1 MHQSRSLLR
10 AVRASSP
17 LFLAVAIA
25 VLVLLARLLYV
36 QRFSTPM
43 PYWDQWDGEWATA
56 LKPWLD
62 GSLHWQTLL
71 APHNEHRILPT
82 RLLAL
87 MSYAVTGQWNN
98 VYEARIGALLFCLI
112 PGLLVWHALRDAGA
126 RAGCWLLLPLALLLS
141 VLPFTWENFLVGFQT
156 QFYVLVLSSIAS
168 IALVA
173 RYHQRIPALLAAIA
187 LSAFAT
193 TIMAS
198 GMLTAVATAGACL
211 LACLCLPGRRGP
223 ALYAAGI
230 LMVVAV
236 AAYAWIP
243 VIEANGGLR
252 AQGVG
257 EFLYAASRTLA
268 WPMRSGGFA
277 LIIWLPATVMI
288 LRMVIRRQASP
299 TDLVMAGLCIWS
311 ALQALA
317 IAYGRGH
324 GLRSPMPRYMDLFV
338 PGLFANAWFAI
349 QLWGLLPVA
358 SRLRTASRTVA
369 VLFALLV
376 AYPLLG
382 RIGKDVETMR
392 EFKSATLVQ
401 QENVQRYLATG
412 EPSMLQVG
420 EFELPYPDP
429 VRLKVYLDD
438 PALRRVLPPLQQSD
452 PAAAQGA
459 GSRKGPAEAG
469 P

>member
-1 MHQSRSLLR
+1 M
-10 AVRASSP
+10 
-17 LFLAVAIA
+17 AIA
-25 VLVLLARLLYV
+25 ALALLARLLYV
-36 QRFSTPM
+36 QYFSTPM

-56 LKPWLD
+56 LKPWMD
-62 GSLHWQTLL
+62 GTLQWQALL

-87 MSYAVTGQWNN
+87 LSYAVTGQWNN

-126 RAGCWLLLPLALLLS
+126 AAGRWLLLPLALLLS

-156 QFYVLVLSSIAS
+156 QFYVLVLSSIVS
-168 IALVA
+168 IALAA
-173 RYHQRIPALLAAIA
+173 RHHQRIPALLAAIA

-198 GMLTAVATAGACL
+198 GMLTAVATAAACV

-223 ALYAAGI
+223 ALCAAGI
-230 LMVVAV
+230 LVVMAV
-236 AAYAWIP
+236 AAYAWVP
-243 VIEANGGLR
+243 VIEVNAGLR

-288 LRMVIRRQASP
+288 LRMVIRRQASA
-299 TDLVMAGLCIWS
+299 TELVMAGLCIWS

-358 SRLRTASRTVA
+358 SRLRTASRAVA
-369 VLFALLV
+369 VLFAVLV
-376 AYPLLG
+376 AYPLLA
-382 RIGKDVETMR
+382 RTGKDVEQMR
-392 EFKSATLVQ
+392 EFTAATRVQ
-401 QENVQRYLATG
+401 QHNVQRYLATG

-429 VRLKVYLDD
+429 ARLKVYLDD
-438 PALRRVLPPLQQSD
+438 PALRRALPPLQQTD
-452 PAAAQGA
+452 AAAPQGA
-459 GSRKGPAEAG
+459 GSRQGPAEAG